1 MAVLTDGVGAQ
12 DLLVRQNSTLVFMA
26 GEKECYTD
34 IRFLAIGG
42 GGGTTRWLYPT
53 RYGGAGSGYLDQC
66 TVRMVSNNTDALVVA
81 VGGGGSYT
89 QDGGS
94 SMLKVGEQV
103 LGEAGGGKGGNYGGN
118 GGNGYSGGGAYG
130 SLGGMDGGDGEDGYN
145 GDKGGRGSGQH
156 LEMMVMEHFVLTA
169 GIGGNATGGGGGGG
183 VLVNGFGPDPG
194 RGVGQGC
201 GGGGSQSA
209 NSNTGGNDG
218 CVLYEFI

>member
-81 VGGGGSYT
+81 VGGGGSNDE
-89 QDGGS
+89 DGGS
-94 SMLKVGEQV
+94 SKVEVGEEV
-103 LGEAGGGKGGNYGGN
+103 LVEAAGGKTGSGGSGGD
-118 GGNGYSGGGAYG
+118 GYSGGGAYG
-130 SLGGMDGGDGEDGYN
+130 GGLGGMDGGDGEDRGSYR
-145 GDKGGRGSGQH
+145 GGHGSGQD

-183 VLVNGFGPDPG
+183 GLVNGFGPDPG
-194 RGVGQGC
+194 LGVGQGY
-201 GGGGSQSA
+201 GGGGSQST